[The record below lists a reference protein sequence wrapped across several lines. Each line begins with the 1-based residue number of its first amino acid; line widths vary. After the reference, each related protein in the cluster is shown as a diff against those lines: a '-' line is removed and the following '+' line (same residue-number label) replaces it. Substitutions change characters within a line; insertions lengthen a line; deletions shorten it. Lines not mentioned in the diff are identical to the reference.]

1 MKVRAIRLLLL
12 ILITAGAGLSWGC
25 APPVAKLKVS
35 RGEIN
40 KGDPVTVSWESKKAK
55 TVELNGQK
63 VEKIGAQT
71 VTPEQTTTYEL
82 VARRGKKQARDSA
95 TINVITVT
103 APAPAI
109 TLSAEPDAIDAGQA
123 ATLRWSAENA
133 TTVNISGLG
142 EVASSGEREVSPR
155 ESTTYTA
162 EARGDGGVATA
173 SARVT
178 VTDPPPPS
186 TPSTEPAE
194 SPRTSE
200 PAIEALFANA
210 VAAVFFDFDKSTLDP
225 AEQEKLRHAADW
237 LLQERNRLI
246 TFRIEGNCDPRGTAE
261 YNMGLGDR
269 RARAAKEFLISLGVE
284 AHRIETTSYGLEKAQ
299 GRSEGAPNIVPS
311 WAHDRRADF
320 VYLGGGVR
328 P

>member
-1 MKVRAIRLLLL
+1 MKVRAIKLFLL
-12 ILITAGAGLSWGC
+12 IMIMAGAGLSWGC
-25 APPVAKLKVS
+25 APPTAKLKVS
-35 RGEIN
+35 RDEIN

-95 TINVITVT
+95 TVNVITVT

-109 TLSAEPDAIDAGQA
+109 TLTAEPGAIEVGQT

-142 EVASSGEREVSPR
+142 EVARSGEREVSPR

-162 EARGDGGVATA
+162 EARGEGGVATA

-178 VTDPPPPS
+178 VTEPAPPS
-186 TPSTEPAE
+186 TPAPEPAE
-194 SPRTSE
+194 SPRTD
-200 PAIEALFANA
+200 PAIAELFANA
-210 VAAVFFDFDKSTLDP
+210 VAPVFFDFDKSTLGA
-225 AEQEKLRHAADW
+225 AEQEKLRRAADW
-237 LLQERNRLI
+237 LLQEQNRLI

-269 RARAAKEFLISLGVE
+269 RARAARDFLISLGVE
-284 AHRIETTSYGLEKAQ
+284 AHRIETVSFGLEKAQ
-299 GRSEGAPNIVPS
+299 GRSEGAPNIIPS

>member
-1 MKVRAIRLLLL
+1 MKVTAIRLALL
-12 ILITAGAGLSWGC
+12 IIIMAAVGLSWGC
-25 APPVAKLKVS
+25 APPTAKLKVS
-35 RGEIN
+35 RDEVN

-55 TVELNGQK
+55 TVGLNGQT

-82 VARRGKKQARDSA
+82 VARRGKKQTRDSA
-95 TINVITVT
+95 TVNVITVT

-109 TLSAEPDAIDAGQA
+109 TLTAEPGAIEAGQT
-123 ATLRWSAENA
+123 ATVRWSAENA
-133 TTVNISGLG
+133 KTVNISGLG
-142 EVASSGEREVSPR
+142 EVPTSGEREVSPR

-162 EARGDGGVATA
+162 EAQGDGGTATA

-178 VTDPPPPS
+178 VTEPASPS
-186 TPSTEPAE
+186 IPSPEPAE
-194 SPRTSE
+194 SLRAGE
-200 PAIEALFANA
+200 PSIEELFAKA
-210 VAAVFFDFDKSTLDP
+210 VVSVFFDFDKSTLGP
-225 AEQEKLRHAADW
+225 SEQENLRRAADW

-261 YNMGLGDR
+261 YNMGLGAS
-269 RARAAKEFLISLGVE
+269 RARAARDFLISLGVE
-284 AHRIETTSYGLEKAQ
+284 AHRIETVSYGLEKAQ
-299 GRSEGAPNIVPS
+299 GRSEGSPNITPS

-320 VYLGGGVR
+320 VYLGGGVK

>member
-1 MKVRAIRLLLL
+1 MKVTAIRLALLV
-12 ILITAGAGLSWGC
+12 IIMAAVGLSWGC
-25 APPVAKLKVS
+25 APPTVKLKVS
-35 RGEIN
+35 RDEVN
-40 KGDPVTVSWESKKAK
+40 RGDPVTVSWESKKAK

-71 VTPEQTTTYEL
+71 MTPDQTTTYEL

-95 TINVITVT
+95 TIKVITAT

-109 TLSAEPDAIDAGQA
+109 TLTAEPGTIDIGQT

-142 EVASSGEREVSPR
+142 EVGASGEREVSPR

-162 EARGDGGVATA
+162 EVRGDGGVATA

-178 VTDPPPPS
+178 VTEPAPPS
-186 TPSTEPAE
+186 IPAPEPAE

-200 PAIEALFANA
+200 PAIEVLFANA
-210 VAAVFFDFDKSTLDP
+210 VAPVFFDFDKSTLGP
-225 AEQEKLRHAADW
+225 AEQEKLRRAADW
-237 LLQERNRLI
+237 LLQEQNRLI

-269 RARAAKEFLISLGVE
+269 RARAARDFLISLSVE
-284 AHRIETTSYGLEKAQ
+284 AHRIETVSYGLEKAQ
-299 GRSEGAPNIVPS
+299 GRSEGAPNIIPS

-320 VYLGGGVR
+320 VYLGGGVK